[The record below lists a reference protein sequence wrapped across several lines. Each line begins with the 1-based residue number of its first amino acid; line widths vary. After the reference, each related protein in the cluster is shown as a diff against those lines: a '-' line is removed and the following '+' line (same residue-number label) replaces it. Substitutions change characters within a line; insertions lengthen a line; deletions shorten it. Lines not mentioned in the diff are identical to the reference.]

1 GAVSGSK
8 PAGFPV
14 VGFESASAGG
24 FPVAMFGSGLSASA
38 IGSASAALGLTRSK
52 IKQVRVNSRSKRSP
66 RIADPPFFPRRQLEP
81 KPNYVERTALRI
93 RKVPS
98 PRLKLSI
105 PRKLGSFCAIFQWL
119 LCRIGSRQP
128 IPSGWRLVTP
138 FTEGHWQ
145 FASKAPYGGF
155 AMLPPL

>member
-1 GAVSGSK
+1 LRPVDSPAVSLAAGIAPLNGTGAVSGSK

-66 RIADPPFFPRRQLEP
+66 GIADPPFCPRRKLEP
-81 KPNYVERTALRI
+81 KPNYVERTALTNQE
-93 RKVPS
+93 S
-98 PRLKLSI
+98 
-105 PRKLGSFCAIFQWL
+105 SFT
-119 LCRIGSRQP
+119 R
-128 IPSGWRLVTP
+128 VKT
-138 FTEGHWQ
+138 
-145 FASKAPYGGF
+145 
-155 AMLPPL
+155 